1 MIRVLRVIGVD
12 IPRGWAVVD
21 VGNVGAS
28 SGVALGEF
36 EPGLEVASFADV
48 VARHKAAAVAIETPI
63 EPYIGGRGA
72 KGNEGQRR
80 AVVVSLMACA
90 RLGGRIEERASV
102 IGLPCVVM
110 DASESRRAFGIRG
123 DDETGIDRSVKAMV
137 EMHVRGWPKR
147 SNSHNRD
154 AAIAAL
160 VAGKRLMAKP

>member
-1 MIRVLRVIGVD
+1 MSRILRVIGVD
-12 IPRGWAVVD
+12 VPRGWAVVD
-21 VGNVGAS
+21 VDISGAS

-36 EPGLEVASFADV
+36 VDGSEVLSFANV
-48 VARHKAAAVAIETPI
+48 VSRYKPAAVAIEVPI

-90 RLGGRIEERASV
+90 RLGGRIEERASTL
-102 IGLPCVVM
+102 GLPCVVM

-123 DDETGIDRSVKAMV
+123 DGETAIDRSVKATV
-137 EMHVRGWPKR
+137 DMHVRGWPKR

-160 VAGKRLMAKP
+160 FAGKRLMVKT